1 MSSKLLKKISAATVC
16 ADLLQ
21 RLDVPNAPAQVNL
34 FDIYGFASGIKTSKP
49 DSERQWCAFI
59 GEFEAVRIDT
69 GEVAKSGKCFI
80 PQPMQDML
88 FGRIMQQKE
97 VSTDGGANVQFAI
110 RVKIVAPAKG
120 RPSITGYEFQCETI
134 LESNDTSPMQSLRD
148 QAKQAVLALSAPKV
162 TPIKEAVAAKK

>member
-1 MSSKLLKKISAATVC
+1 MASRLLKKISATTVC
-16 ADLLQ
+16 PDLLQ
-21 RLDVPNAPAQVNL
+21 RLDVPGAPAQVPL
-34 FDIYGFASGIKTSKP
+34 FDVYGFASGIKTSKP

-69 GEVAKSGKCFI
+69 GEVSVSGKCFI

-134 LESNDTSPMQSLRD
+134 LESNDSSPMQSLRD
-148 QAKQAVLALSAPKV
+148 QAKAAVLALSAPKAA
-162 TPIKEAVAAKK
+162 PAPAVEAKKK